1 MRTMKRDWLS
11 RVRLYPHRLLRE
23 PALRPLART
32 PGRSNYR
39 VEGLVC
45 GLCAARTQR
54 ALAAVE
60 GAGDVTVD
68 LASATV
74 ELAHDGGSAPPLAA
88 LSRAL
93 DGVVIAERARRTLAA
108 VAGRFAGDR

>member
-11 RVRLYPHRLLRE
+11 RVRLYPRRLLRA
-23 PALRPLART
+23 PALRPLERT
-32 PGRSNYR
+32 PTRSLFA

-60 GAGDVTVD
+60 GAGDVAVD
-68 LASATV
+68 LANATV
-74 ELAHDGGSAPPLAA
+74 ELRHPGGSAPSLAA
-88 LSRAL
+88 LSVAL
-93 DGVVIAERARRTLAA
+93 EGVVIAGGARRALAA
-108 VAGRFAGDR
+108 VAARFAGDR